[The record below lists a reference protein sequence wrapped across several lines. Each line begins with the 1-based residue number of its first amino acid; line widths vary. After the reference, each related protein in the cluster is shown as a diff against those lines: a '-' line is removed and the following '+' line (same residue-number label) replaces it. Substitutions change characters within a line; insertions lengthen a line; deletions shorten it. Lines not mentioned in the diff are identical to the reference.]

1 MPHIIEYDMAVK
13 ILSVDDEVD
22 LELLLTQFFR
32 RKIRK
37 GEYEFLFA
45 HNGLEALQMLLKH
58 PDIDIIL
65 SDINMPEMD
74 GLTLLA
80 KINEMRNPA
89 QKCIMVSAYGDMD
102 NIRRAMNNG
111 AFDFATKPIDLED
124 LERSIENAIQQ
135 IEFVKAAQKDKKE
148 LRDIQTDLS
157 VAREIQLAILPRNFD
172 LKMPN
177 SETID
182 IHASMNAAKDVG
194 GDFYDFFRIDDERFG
209 FTIADVSGK
218 GVPAAIF
225 MAVSRT
231 LIKATGLRGLSA
243 HESLEIVNNVLCG
256 ESVDSMFVTVLY
268 GIFNI
273 KTGEINYCNAG
284 HNAPYILH
292 QNGMVE
298 MVESFVN
305 IVLGAFEDM
314 KFKSNSMTLAEGD
327 TLVMYTDGVT
337 EAEDVNH
344 NLFGDPRLESVL
356 GELKGADSGTI
367 VDTINKKVKEFAG
380 DAPQSDDVTVLVIR
394 RK

>member
-1 MPHIIEYDMAVK
+1 MAVK

-148 LRDIQTDLS
+148 LRDIQSDLS

-177 SETID
+177 AETID

-273 KTGEINYCNAG
+273 KTGEINYSNAG

-292 QNGMVE
+292 QDGSVE

-305 IVLGAFEDM
+305 IVLGAFEDI
-314 KFKSNSMTLAEGD
+314 KFKSNSMVLAEGD

-337 EAEDVNH
+337 EAEDVDK
-344 NLFGDPRLESVL
+344 NLFGDSRLESVL

>member
-1 MPHIIEYDMAVK
+1 MAVK

-148 LRDIQTDLS
+148 LRDIQSDLS

-273 KTGEINYCNAG
+273 KTGEINYSNAG

-292 QNGMVE
+292 QNGSVE
-298 MVESFVN
+298 MVDSFVN
-305 IVLGAFEDM
+305 IVLGAFEDI
-314 KFKSNSMTLAEGD
+314 KFKSNSMILAEGD

-337 EAEDVNH
+337 EAEDVDK
-344 NLFGDPRLESVL
+344 NLFGDSRLASVL

>member
-1 MPHIIEYDMAVK
+1 MAVK

-22 LELLLTQFFR
+22 LGLLLTQFFR

-102 NIRRAMNNG
+102 NIRRAMNSG

-124 LERSIENAIQQ
+124 LERTIEKAIEQ
-135 IEFVKAAQKDKKE
+135 INFVKAAQKDKQE
-148 LRDIQTDLS
+148 LRDIQADLS
-157 VAREIQLAILPRNFD
+157 VAREIQLAILPRTFELN
-172 LKMPN
+172 MP
-177 SETID
+177 EADKVD
-182 IHASMNAAKDVG
+182 IFASMHAAKDVG
-194 GDFYDFFRIDDERFG
+194 GDFYDFFRIDDEKFG

-243 HESLEIVNNVLCG
+243 SESMEIVNDVLSG
-256 ESVDSMFVTVLY
+256 ESVDSMFVTVFY

-273 KTGEINYCNAG
+273 KTGEINYCNCG
-284 HNAPYILH
+284 HNSPYILH
-292 QNGMVE
+292 ENGSVE
-298 MVESFVN
+298 TLKSHIN
-305 IVLGAFEDM
+305 IVLGAFEGM
-314 KFKSNSMTLAEGD
+314 KFQNDKMILEKGD
-327 TLVMYTDGVT
+327 SLVLYTDGVT
-337 EAEDVNH
+337 EAENLNQEQFGEAKLEQVIGGLQGSSSENIVN
-344 NLFGDPRLESVL
+344 
-356 GELKGADSGTI
+356 A
-367 VDTINKKVKEFAG
+367 INTEVHTFAG
-380 DAPQSDDVTVLVIR
+380 EAPQSDDITVLVI
-394 RK
+394 KNK

>member
-1 MPHIIEYDMAVK
+1 MAVK

-148 LRDIQTDLS
+148 LRDIQSDLS

-273 KTGEINYCNAG
+273 KTGEINYSNAG

-292 QNGMVE
+292 QDGSVE

-305 IVLGAFEDM
+305 IVLGAFEDI
-314 KFKSNSMTLAEGD
+314 KFKSNSMVLAEGD

-337 EAEDVNH
+337 EAEDVDK
-344 NLFGDPRLESVL
+344 NLFGDSRLESVL